1 MSLMNKS
8 GRLGSDKKR
17 SNYIKRFL
25 VLGLVILF
33 ASVSI
38 GFAADMSGRIG
49 DPKKP
54 IGVKLSKHE
63 GWGGHTIEK
72 HCGKNDEYLIKR
84 LKDETR
90 IPAATTF
97 TNKKVAKKSI
107 DAVLKSQRKK
117 VADWWNSG
125 NGQPKA
131 FFATVSTKGR
141 AISRAVYNQDG
152 ENAKS
157 QPVKN
162 CKVRVVLKR
171 DGGGWFVL
179 TAFPDP

>member
-1 MSLMNKS
+1 MSLMKKS

-17 SNYIKRFL
+17 TNFLKRFL
-25 VLGLVILF
+25 VLGFAILF
-33 ASVSI
+33 GSISI

-54 IGVKLSKHE
+54 IGVKLRKHE

-72 HCGKNDEYLIKR
+72 HCGKSDKYLVKR
-84 LKDETR
+84 LKKEGR

-97 TNKKVAKKSI
+97 TNEKVAKKSI
-107 DAVLKSQRKK
+107 DAVLKKQRPK

-125 NGQPKA
+125 KGQRKA

-141 AISRAVYNQDG
+141 IISRAVYDQDG
-152 ENAKS
+152 QNAKS